1 MASAEDAALL
11 KEIAKLEKDILRSRK
26 ELGDPAIQA
35 AIAHFSSGG
44 LPGSTEEEA
53 IDSEGGLEKCFG
65 VVEEGGKEDGEQKEC
80 ILITTQITMLSA
92 AARISEHE
100 AMQWLKSS
108 NWDYHAAT
116 AAQAARLREVK
127 AAAAGG
133 GNVANRAAGPNSALR
148 AMLGMRSESAD
159 IREVAGQLEA
169 GNRAPMRMSSY
180 EAAAEIDAEVRPVL
194 ELAGA

>member
-1 MASAEDAALL
+1 MY
-11 KEIAKLEKDILRSRK
+11 
-26 ELGDPAIQA
+26 AI
-35 AIAHFSSGG
+35 HLF
-44 LPGSTEEEA
+44 LPHPYYNKRQA

-116 AAQAARLREVK
+116 AAQAARSREVK

-133 GNVANRAAGPNSALR
+133 GNVAIPAAGPNSALR

-194 ELAGA
+194 ELAGAMYAQDDTYYIKSKSNCRAWSLL